1 MLWLNNLIIILIAKI
16 FLLWYLK
23 HARIITLVWIAF
35 FFYSNDHRPPHVHVR
50 SNDGEARF
58 SINPVNCLENNGL
71 KNPDLNLAQII
82 VETNKE

>member
-1 MLWLNNLIIILIAKI
+1 MPE
-16 FLLWYLK
+16 LLRLFGL
-23 HARIITLVWIAF
+23 RF

-71 KNPDLNLAQII
+71 KKRDLYLAESI
-82 VETNKE
+82 VEINKEDFLKSWNEFFKS

>member
-1 MLWLNNLIIILIAKI
+1 MPE
-16 FLLWYLK
+16 LLRLFGL
-23 HARIITLVWIAF
+23 RF

-71 KNPDLNLAQII
+71 KKQDLYLAEAI
-82 VETNKE
+82 VETNKDEFLRKWSEFFKS